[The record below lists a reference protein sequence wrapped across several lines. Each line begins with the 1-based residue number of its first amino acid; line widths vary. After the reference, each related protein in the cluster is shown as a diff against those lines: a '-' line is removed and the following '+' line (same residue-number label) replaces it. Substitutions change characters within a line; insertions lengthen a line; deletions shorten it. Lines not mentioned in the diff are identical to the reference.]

1 MIIDQLASTNVRTV
15 LVCDDR
21 PELRA
26 AIGQVLAEV
35 PRFSVVGDAT
45 DADSCLDHVRQFR
58 PDVLILD
65 VSMPGGGPHVAR
77 LARGIHPTM
86 HIVVFSGRQE
96 SRVQKEMLSAGADQ
110 YVVKTGRLRP
120 LLEALDRA
128 YADSGRGTLAR
139 P

>member
-1 MIIDQLASTNVRTV
+1 MIIDRLVGTNVRTV

-35 PRFSVVGDAT
+35 PRFSVVGEAT
-45 DADSCLDHVRQFR
+45 DADSCLDHVRQFL

-65 VSMPGGGPHVAR
+65 VSMPGGGPHVAT
-77 LARGIHPTM
+77 LARGIHPAM

-96 SRVQKEMLSAGADQ
+96 PRVQKEMLSAGADQ
-110 YVVKTGRLRP
+110 YVIKTGRLRP

-128 YADSGRGTLAR
+128 YANSGWGKFSRR
-139 P
+139 